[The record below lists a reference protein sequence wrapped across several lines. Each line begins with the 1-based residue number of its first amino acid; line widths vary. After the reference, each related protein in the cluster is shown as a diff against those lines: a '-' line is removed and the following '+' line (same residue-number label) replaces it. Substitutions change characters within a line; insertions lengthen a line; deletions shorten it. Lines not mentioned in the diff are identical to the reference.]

1 MKKLIFID
9 QLSME
14 KIINGV
20 SLDEIIVARMED
32 DSFKKKLGITD
43 ERYEG
48 ISKSLLDDG
57 WKL

>member
-1 MKKLIFID
+1 MKKLILID
-9 QLSME
+9 QLFMK
-14 KIINGV
+14 KIIEGV
-20 SLDEIIVARMED
+20 YIDEIIAARMEE

-48 ISKSLLDDG
+48 ISKALLEDG

>member
-1 MKKLIFID
+1 
-9 QLSME
+9 ME

-20 SLDEIIVARMED
+20 SLDEIIVARMEE

>member
-1 MKKLIFID
+1 MKK
-9 QLSME
+9 
-14 KIINGV
+14 IIEGV
-20 SLDEIIVARMED
+20 YIDEIIAARMEE

-48 ISKSLLDDG
+48 ISKALLEDG